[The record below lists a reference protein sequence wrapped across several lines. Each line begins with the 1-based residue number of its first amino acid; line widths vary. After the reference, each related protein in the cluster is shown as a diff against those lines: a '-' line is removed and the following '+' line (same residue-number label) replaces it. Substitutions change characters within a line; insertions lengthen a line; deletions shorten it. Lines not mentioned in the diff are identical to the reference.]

1 MPEFNFS
8 TQTALPPYPYQ
19 PLFNAKSISMTI
31 NILRSI
37 LILLVIQIHVSPFT
51 DRYPDL
57 QHAILGFIIP
67 IFLFL
72 TGFLFNV
79 RKTMG
84 QYLQYL
90 VKFIVP
96 YVLLETAFVCLS
108 AFLPVRDGIQELT
121 LRNVLHHVLLAPL
134 GPYWYLHTMIICG
147 TIYFL
152 SEKLCNYYS
161 KGFTFSLTILISICL
176 SYFTDIIG
184 TPATLA
190 YFAGVAARRMNWN
203 IEDSFTPSF
212 FAIPILIATIC
223 YGVWA
228 DTAFASQTS
237 IYCILAGATFIS
249 GIRWTTEKL
258 TEKTKEILAFIGANT
273 LPIYLLHPIFTML
286 SKKLFSS
293 LLIKDETTCLFS
305 LITLA
310 LSVAGSLTL
319 IALSDKLHL
328 TFLLGQK
335 KMLRKQV
342 TIISNHNNININTL
356 NHLQ

>member
-1 MPEFNFS
+1 
-8 TQTALPPYPYQ
+8 
-19 PLFNAKSISMTI
+19 MTI

-79 RKTMG
+79 QKTMG
-84 QYLQYL
+84 QYLRYL

-96 YVLLETAFVCLS
+96 YLFLETAFVCLS

-121 LRNVLHHVLLAPL
+121 LQNVLHSVFLAPL

-152 SEKLCNYYS
+152 SEKLCCKY
-161 KGFTFSLTILISICL
+161 KKKFAFSLTILISISL

-190 YFAGVAARRMNWN
+190 YFAGVVARRMNWS
-203 IEDSFTPSF
+203 IEESFPPSF
-212 FAIPILIATIC
+212 IAIPILIATVS
-223 YGVWA
+223 YGVWH
-228 DTAFASQTS
+228 DTAFASQSS

-249 GIRWTTEKL
+249 GVRWIANNM
-258 TEKTKEILAFIGANT
+258 TEKTKAILAFIGANT

-286 SKKLFSS
+286 SKRLFSS
-293 LLIKDETTCLFS
+293 LLIIDETTTLFS
-305 LITLA
+305 LLTLSM
-310 LSVAGSLTL
+310 SVAGSLTL
-319 IALSDKLHL
+319 IFLSDKLHL

-335 KMLRKQV
+335 RMLRK
-342 TIISNHNNININTL
+342 
-356 NHLQ
+356 